1 MIYISGILFYLFS
14 RKKGKEKGKRK
25 RERRK
30 ERKRRTPLFFF
41 SPHFY
46 GHVCFINMFLLF
58 MSLFAYFFLA
68 LYILPTFLHLI
79 LVIG

>member
-14 RKKGKEKGKRK
+14 RKKGKEKGRK
-25 RERRK
+25 K
-30 ERKRRTPLFFF
+30 ERKEKGENPPFLLFFPF
-41 SPHFY
+41 LWTCLFHY
-46 GHVCFINMFLLF
+46 HVPF